1 MTSNVLD
8 NFLDDLPDFPGKTPP
23 KNRVGSPKRALHDLN
38 GAKGKFYKINGID
51 TEMFTIGELCKA
63 IGRKP
68 VTVRM
73 WESKGWIPK
82 ANYRTPPPQGEQVP
96 GKAVKGRRLYTRS
109 QVEFLAHAVESY
121 PLDDHN
127 VKTWDKFRQHI
138 KANWPK

>member
-1 MTSNVLD
+1 MRDPLD
-8 NFLDDLPDFPGKTPP
+8 LLGELPDFPGKTPP
-23 KNRVGSPKRALHDLN
+23 KNRVGSPKRNQNASLN
-38 GAKGKFYKINGID
+38 GVKGKIYKINGID

-82 ANYRTPPPQGEQVP
+82 ANYRTPPPMGEQIP
-96 GKAVKGRRLYTRS
+96 GKAIKGRRLYTRS
-109 QVEFLAHAVESY
+109 QVEFLTRAVESY

-127 VKTWDKFRQHI
+127 TKAWDQFRQHI